1 MMTYKKTIKG
11 MILRGQK
18 SEHLFTAEDKLIAA
32 LFREILF
39 SEELPA
45 PLELVV
51 GDVLV
56 LLGNAIR

>member
-1 MMTYKKTIKG
+1 MITYKKTIKV
-11 MILRGQK
+11 MILLGQK
-18 SEHLFTAEDKLIAA
+18 SEYLFTAEDKLIAA

-39 SEELPA
+39 GEELPA